1 MREERAV
8 LTFRSLPELNSAQ
21 CSSPRNDS
29 GALWK
34 SARLSCSGGGRRN
47 SGNFASLTMVEKAER
62 AEFAPSS
69 AQLLKHPLAMLAYVP
84 RGAAI
89 FMAGAVAG
97 AAAKTVTAPLD
108 RVKLL
113 MQTHGVRVGQESAK
127 KAIGFVEALAL
138 IGKEEGIKGYWKGN
152 LPQVIRI
159 IPYSAVQLF
168 SYEFYKK
175 LFKGKDDELSVIGRL
190 AAGACAGM
198 TSTFVTYPLDVLRL
212 RLAVETGHR
221 TMSEIA
227 LIMLREEGV
236 ASFYYGLG
244 PSLLGIAPYIAVN
257 FCMFDL
263 VKKSLPEKY
272 QNKAQSSVI
281 TAVVSAAVATLTCYP
296 LDTVR
301 RQMQMRGAP
310 YKTFFDAFPGIVERD
325 GFIGLYRGF
334 LPNALKNLPNSSI
347 RLSTFD
353 IVKRLISAGE
363 KELQQITDENRA
375 KQG

>member
-1 MREERAV
+1 MREDRVV
-8 LTFRSLPELNSAQ
+8 LSFRSLPELKTPH
-21 CSSPRNDS
+21 CSIATVDS
-29 GALWK
+29 VPLWK
-34 SARLSCSGGGRRN
+34 SARFSCGIDGGGKGN
-47 SGNFASLTMVEKAER
+47 SGVFASLSMVEKAER
-62 AEFAPSS
+62 VEFAPTS
-69 AQLLKHPLAMLAYVP
+69 AQLLKHPLAMLACVP

-89 FMAGAVAG
+89 FIAGAIAG
-97 AAAKTVTAPLD
+97 AAAKTLTAPLD
-108 RVKLL
+108 RVKIL
-113 MQTHGVRVGQESAK
+113 MQTHGIRVGQESAK

-175 LFKGKDDELSVIGRL
+175 LFKGKDVELSVIGRL

-198 TSTFVTYPLDVLRL
+198 TSTLVTYPLDVLRL
-212 RLAVETGHR
+212 RLAVDTGHR
-221 TMSEIA
+221 TMIQIA
-227 LIMLREEGV
+227 LTMMREEGA

-244 PSLLGIAPYIAVN
+244 PSLVSIAPYIAVN

-272 QNKAQSSVI
+272 KQSAQSSVI
-281 TAVVSAAVATLTCYP
+281 TAVVSAAVATITCYP

-310 YKTFFDAFPGIVERD
+310 YKSFFHAFPGIVERD

-334 LPNALKNLPNSSI
+334 LPNVLKNLPNSRFI
-347 RLSTFD
+347 L
-353 IVKRLISAGE
+353 
-363 KELQQITDENRA
+363 NP
-375 KQG
+375 